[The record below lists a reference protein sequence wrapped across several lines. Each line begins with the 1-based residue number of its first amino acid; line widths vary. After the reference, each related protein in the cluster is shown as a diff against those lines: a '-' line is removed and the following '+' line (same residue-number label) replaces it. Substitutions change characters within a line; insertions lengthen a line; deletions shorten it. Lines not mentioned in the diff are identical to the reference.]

1 MTKSFSIW
9 RSLVM
14 YNENKG
20 DGRERL
26 LALLQKNHSADQ
38 KTMVSA
44 MEDMSKTSVPDL
56 QEIIDRCESTMEIM
70 ETLLEID

>member
-1 MTKSFSIW
+1 
-9 RSLVM
+9 
-14 YNENKG
+14 
-20 DGRERL
+20 
-26 LALLQKNHSADQ
+26 
-38 KTMVSA
+38 